1 METAFNE
8 AFSGLVTK
16 LESWFATI
24 IEYLPNLSLA
34 ILVSVVAYFAAKYVN
49 RFTYKVVS
57 KRVQQDSVAKMI
69 SRIAAVVLVLVG
81 LYISLGILNLSKT
94 LTSLL
99 ATAGVA
105 GLAIGLA
112 LQNTLS
118 NTVAGISLSFRE
130 KIQIGN
136 WVETNGYSG
145 EVMDINLKEFV
156 IKEADNNIVI
166 LPNKM
171 ILENALKNYSLTTKM
186 RIALECGVGYSSDLE
201 QVKTLTK
208 DTIAATFSQVKSAD
222 DVEFYYTEFGDSSIN
237 YLCRFWI
244 DAESM
249 LEKFRAKT
257 DAIIEIKK
265 AYDKAGINIPFPIR
279 TLQFDKKLSM
289 ESSEASEASEQ
300 EEFSK
305 N

>member
-1 METAFNE
+1 METTLNE
-8 AFSGLVTK
+8 AFTSLLTK
-16 LESWFATI
+16 LEGWMMTI
-24 IEYLPNLSLA
+24 IEYLPNFGLA
-34 ILVSVVAYFAAKYVN
+34 ILVLLFSYITAKYVN
-49 RFTYKVVS
+49 KFTYKLVS
-57 KRVQQDSVAKMI
+57 KRVQQESVSQMI
-69 SRIAAVVLVLVG
+69 SRVSAVVLVLIG

-118 NTVAGISLSFRE
+118 NTVAGIALSFRR
-130 KIQIGN
+130 KVQIGN

-145 EVMDINLKEFV
+145 EIMDINLREFV

-171 ILENALKNYSLTTKM
+171 ILENPLKNYSLTTRM
-186 RIALECGVGYSSDLE
+186 RVFLECGVGYESNLEEVEKLTKEVIADTFE
-201 QVKTLTK
+201 QVKGTEE
-208 DTIAATFSQVKSAD
+208 
-222 DVEFYYTEFGDSSIN
+222 VEFYFTEFGDSSIN

-249 LEKFRAKT
+249 LEKLNAKT
-257 DAIIEIKK
+257 RAIIEIKK

-279 TLQFDKKLSM
+279 TLEFNNKLSFDDSVL
-289 ESSEASEASEQ
+289 ENQ
-300 EEFSK
+300 FS
-305 N
+305 NN

>member
-1 METAFNE
+1 METTITE
-8 AFSGLVTK
+8 AFSALTSK
-16 LESWFATI
+16 LEGWLTTI
-24 IEYLPNLSLA
+24 IEYLPNLGLA
-34 ILVSVVAYFAAKYVN
+34 LLVLITAYFIAKYVN
-49 RFTYKVVS
+49 KITYRLVS
-57 KRVQQDSVAKMI
+57 KKVQQESVAQII
-69 SRIAAVVLVLVG
+69 SRITAVVLVLVG

-118 NTVAGISLSFRE
+118 NTVAGIALSFRK

-145 EVMDINLKEFV
+145 EVIDINLKEFV
-156 IKEADNNIVI
+156 VKEADNNIVI
-166 LPNKM
+166 LPNKL
-171 ILENALKNYSLTTKM
+171 ILENPLKNYSLTTKM
-186 RIALECGVGYSSDLE
+186 RVAIECGVGYESDLE
-201 QVKTLTK
+201 EVKSLTK
-208 DTIAATFSQVKSAD
+208 RTIANAFEQVETAD

-249 LEKFRAKT
+249 LEKLRAKT
-257 DAIIEIKK
+257 TAIIEIKK

-279 TLQFDKKLSM
+279 TLQFDNKLAFEKP
-289 ESSEASEASEQ
+289 ESLK
-300 EEFSK
+300 EFSK